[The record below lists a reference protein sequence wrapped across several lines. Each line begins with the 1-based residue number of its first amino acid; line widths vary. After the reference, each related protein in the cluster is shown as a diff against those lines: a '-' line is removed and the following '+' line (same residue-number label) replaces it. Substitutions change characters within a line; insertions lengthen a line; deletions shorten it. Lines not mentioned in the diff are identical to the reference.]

1 MLAWCLAA
9 ILPSIADAREP
20 PKRILLIGNSYTAQI
35 SSMLKAFVKASPHR
49 QVHLEFI
56 NPGGKNLEF
65 HADQAKTLQRIR
77 DGRWDVVV
85 LQDQSQ
91 TPALMPDRF
100 AAGSQKLHQV
110 ISKSGARTA
119 YYQTWG
125 RRDGDA
131 RNKKLLP
138 TFDKMQD
145 ALTKAYADAAKR
157 DNAILVPVGEAW
169 RTLRGQHSDLGRQLY
184 RNDGSHP
191 SPSGAYLATV
201 CFYVCLLEGDLDKV
215 QYTGGLKPDV
225 AAKLRLAATQAI
237 KASTNSPADKADKEV
252 SNENGAIR

>member
-1 MLAWCLAA
+1 MRSTMLVWCLAA
-9 ILPSIADAREP
+9 LVPSTAAAKEP
-20 PKRILLIGNSYTAQI
+20 PKRILFVGNSYTAQI
-35 SSMLKAFVKASPHR
+35 ASTLKAFVRASPHR
-49 QVHLEFI
+49 RVHLEFI
-56 NPGGKNLEF
+56 NPGGKNLVF
-65 HADQAKTLQRIR
+65 HADQAKTLLRIR
-77 DGRWDVVV
+77 DGLWDVVV

-91 TPALMPDRF
+91 TPALMPNRF
-100 AAGSQKLHQV
+100 ATGSQRLHEV
-110 ISKSGARTA
+110 ISKAGARTA

-138 TFDKMQD
+138 TFAKMQD
-145 ALTKAYADAAKR
+145 ALTKAYTNAAKR

-169 RTLRGQHSDLGRQLY
+169 RTFREQHPKLGQQLY

-215 QYTGGLKPDV
+215 RYTDGLKPDV
-225 AAKLRLAATQAI
+225 AAKLRLAASQTIQTP
-237 KASTNSPADKADKEV
+237 KNLPAEQ
-252 SNENGAIR
+252 